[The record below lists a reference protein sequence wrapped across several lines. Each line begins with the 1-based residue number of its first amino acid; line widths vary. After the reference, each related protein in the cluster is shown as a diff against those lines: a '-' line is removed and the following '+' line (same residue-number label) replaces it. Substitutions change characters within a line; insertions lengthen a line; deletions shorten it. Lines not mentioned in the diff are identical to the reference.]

1 MPCVNC
7 KKSILSQT
15 PSLIGEAKCN
25 PLCPEDIVCQELLPS
40 SCLFY
45 SGSYLP
51 CLDVDFGD
59 RITDVIKSIN
69 SKYYTITSSNIT
81 ITESIV
87 DGCKVI
93 NLEAPSGQVY
103 TDQYVAATV
112 GGATDIPSFLVNK
125 LSSSDGSIAINTID
139 PEVSTVNLVAPCA
152 AKVKVS
158 DVSQAENCGYLV
170 DKFSEGAVLPEVDYL
185 TDPDNPTIRFIK
197 QVRTYTCAPQS
208 ISFVNDCN
216 PAINAGTIVNPPVTV
231 NNYNWRVTADSM
243 QNPGDITFNI
253 STGEFTVVRGG
264 VYDINIAFGVPLT
277 SSPSLAPGYIRVL
290 LHYIGANSGLC
301 IAYGIVYCTNQTAV
315 YANAIVKGV
324 SIPNNT
330 SFDVLLYNYTGLSTQ
345 QLYSNI
351 DLSFEKVG

>member
-69 SKYYTITSSNIT
+69 SKYYTITSSNIE

-152 AKVKVS
+152 TKVKVS

-197 QVRTYTCAPQS
+197 QLKTYTCSPEACATE
-208 ISFVNDCN
+208 ISCN
-216 PAINAGTIVNPPVTV
+216 PPSGLQSGVLVNPPVTSD
-231 NNYNWRVTADSM
+231 NYNWTVVTDSM
-243 QNPGDITFNI
+243 ITPTDINF
-253 STGEFTVVRGG
+253 SGGYFTVNRGG
-264 VYDINIAFGVPLT
+264 VYDLSLSFGTALST
-277 SSPSLAPGYIRVL
+277 GASNSPGYIRVL
-290 LHYIGANSGLC
+290 LQYYSFNSARC
-301 IAYGIVYCTNQTAV
+301 ITYGNVYCTGQTSV
-315 YANAIVKGV
+315 YGSTVIKGV
-324 SIPNNT
+324 SIPTGTVFN
-330 SFDVLLYNYTGLSTQ
+330 VRLYNYTGVTTQ
-345 QLYSNI
+345 QQYSNI

>member
-69 SKYYTITSSNIT
+69 SKYYTITSSNIE
-81 ITESIV
+81 ITESVV

-158 DVSQAENCGYLV
+158 DVDEAEVCGYLI
-170 DKFSEGAVLPEVDYL
+170 DKVGEGSVLPQVDYS
-185 TDPDNPTIRFIK
+185 DPGFPVIRFIK
-197 QVRTYTCAPQS
+197 QLKTYTCSPEACATE
-208 ISFVNDCN
+208 ISCN
-216 PAINAGTIVNPPVTV
+216 PPSGLQSGVLVNPPVTSD
-231 NNYNWRVTADSM
+231 NYNWTVVTDSM
-243 QNPGDITFNI
+243 ITPTDINF
-253 STGEFTVVRGG
+253 SGGYFTVNRGG
-264 VYDINIAFGVPLT
+264 VYDLSLSFGTALST
-277 SSPSLAPGYIRVL
+277 GASNSPGYIRVL
-290 LHYIGANSGLC
+290 LQYFNSSSARC
-301 IAYGIVYCTNQTAV
+301 ITYGNVYCTGQTSV
-315 YANAIVKGV
+315 YGSTVIKGV
-324 SIPNNT
+324 SIPTGTVFN
-330 SFDVLLYNYTGLSTQ
+330 VRLYNYTGVTTQ
-345 QLYSNI
+345 QQYSNI